1 MKTKLQVI
9 STVLTILSAAILLTI
24 YLVWLFYPLEIEWLQ
39 LEKVVYMKAEDI
51 LYNFQILMNYL
62 TNPFQ
67 QVLDMPNFSSSADGL
82 HHFEQVKWLF
92 HFTQLAFLISLP
104 VSLAFFKN
112 VLRKGYGSLFQ
123 KTYIWMAVLPLL
135 IGGMGALIGFNAFF
149 TLFHQIL
156 FVGDST
162 WLFNPNTDPVIY
174 ILPEVFFLHCFI
186 LFFLLYEALIGAV
199 IFYIHRKR
207 KDKGKCLEFREM

>member
-1 MKTKLQVI
+1 MKTRLQVV
-9 STVLTILSAAILLTI
+9 STVLTILSATILLTI
-24 YLVWLFYPLEIEWLQ
+24 YLAWLFYPLEIEWLQ

-51 LYNFQILMNYL
+51 LYNFHILMNYL

-92 HFTQLAFLISLP
+92 HITQLAFLISLP
-104 VSLAFFKN
+104 VSLSFFKN

-186 LFFLLYEALIGAV
+186 LFFLLYEALTGAV

-207 KDKGKCLEFREM
+207 KDKVSI

>member
-1 MKTKLQVI
+1 MKTRLQVV

-24 YLVWLFYPLEIEWLQ
+24 YLAWLFYRLEIEWLQ

-51 LYNFQILMNYL
+51 LYNFHILMKYL

-104 VSLAFFKN
+104 ASLVFFKD

-123 KTYIWMAVLPLL
+123 KTYFWMAVLPLL
-135 IGGMGALIGFNAFF
+135 IGGMGGP
-149 TLFHQIL
+149 H
-156 FVGDST
+156 
-162 WLFNPNTDPVIY
+162 WLQ
-174 ILPEVFFLHCFI
+174 C
-186 LFFLLYEALIGAV
+186 LLYPLSSNPLCRR
-199 IFYIHRKR
+199 FYLAFQPQYRPCHLYFARN
-207 KDKGKCLEFREM
+207 LFPPFLSSLFPPL